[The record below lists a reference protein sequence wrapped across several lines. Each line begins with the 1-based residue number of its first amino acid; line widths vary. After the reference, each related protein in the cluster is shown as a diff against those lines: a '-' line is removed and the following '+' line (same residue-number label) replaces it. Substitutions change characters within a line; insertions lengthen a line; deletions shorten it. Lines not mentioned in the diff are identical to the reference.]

1 MNTYGNNAV
10 DIVEELTAYTD
21 KDLSL
26 LVENVYNI
34 GRRAER
40 IKQRREARQKRK
52 NRQEIISAIVFSVL
66 VTLICFGFFA
76 YWLMI
81 GY

>member
-1 MNTYGNNAV
+1 MYTYGNNAV

-21 KDLSL
+21 KELCI
-26 LVENVYNI
+26 LVENAYNI

-40 IKQRREARQKRK
+40 TRQRK
-52 NRQEIISAIVFSVL
+52 NRQETISAIVFSVL
-66 VTLICFGFFA
+66 VILICFSFFA
-76 YWLMI
+76 YWLII